1 MEGVR
6 TGLLWPPTQSVLRI
20 HGGSF
25 FSFSQIQIG
34 FTLVDRMYKA
44 KNELNN
50 CPFFVAPTKQESQE
64 LMSISQN
71 LCHLTTNL

>member
-1 MEGVR
+1 MASN
-6 TGLLWPPTQSVLRI
+6 SVCTKDTWREL
-20 HGGSF
+20 

-44 KNELNN
+44 EYELNN
-50 CPFFVAPTKQESQE
+50 CPFFVAPTKQESWE